1 MSTNGKGKTLCA
13 ICDHTNA
20 TTRLC
25 AKCRIDPANDNWA
38 QSDPALAVD
47 LESELARHA
56 GDVARHA
63 DMIERRARA
72 PTPLQQRIMRD
83 ACALIAFVYYDKYG
97 HAHRRY
103 RALRTPEIAK
113 RQRCTQP
120 YVWRTIARY
129 TGQAS

>member
-1 MSTNGKGKTLCA
+1 MNTSGKGKTLCA
-13 ICDHTNA
+13 ICDRTNA

-25 AKCRIDPANDNWA
+25 AKCKVDPANDSWGD
-38 QSDPALAVD
+38 SDGAISVD
-47 LESELARHA
+47 LDTELARIG

-63 DMIERRARA
+63 DMIQRRART
-72 PTPLQQRIMRD
+72 PTDLQRRIMRD
-83 ACALIAFVYYDKYG
+83 ACVVVAFVYYDKYG

-113 RQRCTQP
+113 RQRCAQSHA
-120 YVWRTIARY
+120 WRTIARY